1 MTRMCLTLLVLTRRG
16 AMTRD
21 DTLHRPRTVCV
32 NSRGM
37 DRAVCV
43 NSRGMDRDLAAT
55 EAPRV
60 QHHARVL
67 TRGRRIGKYGIEY
80 RYSL

>member
-1 MTRMCLTLLVLTRRG
+1 
-16 AMTRD
+16 MTRD
-21 DTLHRPRTVCV
+21 DTLHR
-32 NSRGM
+32 SRI
-37 DRAVCV
+37 VCV

-67 TRGRRIGKYGIEY
+67 ARGRRIGKYGIEY
-80 RYSL
+80 SL